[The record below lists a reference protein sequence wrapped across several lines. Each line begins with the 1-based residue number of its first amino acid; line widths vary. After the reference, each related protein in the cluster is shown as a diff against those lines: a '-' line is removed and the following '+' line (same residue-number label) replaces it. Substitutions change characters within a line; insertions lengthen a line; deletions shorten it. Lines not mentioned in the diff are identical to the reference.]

1 MNKNFV
7 SIESFRELD
16 PRSRESMHDFLE
28 IFAIT
33 MSAVICGMT
42 GWDEIVLFAK
52 ERKKWLKKRLGL
64 KLENGVPSRNT
75 FARVISAIKP
85 EKLQDAFSDWVLSV
99 STSNDTEIVAL
110 DGKTVRRSFE
120 RSKNKKAIHI
130 INAWACNSGI
140 TLGQLATEEK
150 SNEITAIPKLIDCL
164 SLKGSVVTIDAMGCQ
179 KQIAES
185 ICEAKADY
193 VLALKGNQGKLH
205 GAVQSFLMNRINEGF
220 KDVKHSYFETKLERG
235 HGRIEV
241 RKAWSLPI
249 KGYENYFDGCKEW
262 KNLKSIFAVKLE
274 STNINTKEHNEN
286 FRYYIS
292 SLDVDAQRLLNISR
306 AHWKIESMHWI
317 LDVCFNEDDS
327 RIRINDAPANF
338 SALRKIALT
347 YLKQETTFNKGIKIK
362 QKRAALSTDYLE
374 VVLQLNI

>member
-16 PRSRESMHDFLE
+16 PRSRESTHDFLE
-28 IFAIT
+28 IFVIT

-150 SNEITAIPKLIDCL
+150 SNE
-164 SLKGSVVTIDAMGCQ
+164 
-179 KQIAES
+179 
-185 ICEAKADY
+185 
-193 VLALKGNQGKLH
+193 
-205 GAVQSFLMNRINEGF
+205 
-220 KDVKHSYFETKLERG
+220 
-235 HGRIEV
+235 
-241 RKAWSLPI
+241 
-249 KGYENYFDGCKEW
+249 
-262 KNLKSIFAVKLE
+262 
-274 STNINTKEHNEN
+274 
-286 FRYYIS
+286 
-292 SLDVDAQRLLNISR
+292 
-306 AHWKIESMHWI
+306 
-317 LDVCFNEDDS
+317 
-327 RIRINDAPANF
+327 
-338 SALRKIALT
+338 
-347 YLKQETTFNKGIKIK
+347 
-362 QKRAALSTDYLE
+362 
-374 VVLQLNI
+374 

>member
-1 MNKNFV
+1 
-7 SIESFRELD
+7 
-16 PRSRESMHDFLE
+16 
-28 IFAIT
+28 
-33 MSAVICGMT
+33 
-42 GWDEIVLFAK
+42 
-52 ERKKWLKKRLGL
+52 
-64 KLENGVPSRNT
+64 
-75 FARVISAIKP
+75 
-85 EKLQDAFSDWVLSV
+85 
-99 STSNDTEIVAL
+99 
-110 DGKTVRRSFE
+110 
-120 RSKNKKAIHI
+120 
-130 INAWACNSGI
+130 
-140 TLGQLATEEK
+140 
-150 SNEITAIPKLIDCL
+150 
-164 SLKGSVVTIDAMGCQ
+164 MGCQ

-292 SLDVDAQRLLNISR
+292 SLDVDAQRLLDISR

-327 RIRINDAPANF
+327 RIRIDDAPANF